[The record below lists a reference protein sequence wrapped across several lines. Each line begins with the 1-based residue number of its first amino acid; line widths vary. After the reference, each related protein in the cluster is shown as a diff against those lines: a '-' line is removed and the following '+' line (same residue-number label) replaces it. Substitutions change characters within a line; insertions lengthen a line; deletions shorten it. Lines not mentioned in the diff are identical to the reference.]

1 MIFYR
6 EIDLPDGRRCILR
19 NGTSADAE
27 EVMSNFIKTHEETDY
42 LTSYPDEISFT
53 VEYEREYLKR
63 KTESDREIEMVAEV
77 EGRIV
82 GTAGVDGYRAYR
94 KLRHRCSFGIS
105 IEKDFWGLG
114 IGRALTE
121 SCIECARKAGYTQME
136 LEVVSYNKRA
146 VSLYKSVG
154 FQEMGRNPLG
164 FNSDMNGMQEIIMMR
179 LLIS

>member
-1 MIFYR
+1 MIFYK
-6 EIDLPDGRRCILR
+6 EFFLQDGRRCILR

-77 EGRIV
+77 EGKIV
-82 GTAGVDGYRAYR
+82 GTAGVDGYRVYR

-121 SCIECARKAGYTQME
+121 SCIDCARKAGYTQME
-136 LEVVSYNKRA
+136 LEVVSDNKRA

-164 FNSDMNGMQEIIMMR
+164 FNSDINGMQEIIMMR

>member
-1 MIFYR
+1 MRSRYWPR
-6 EIDLPDGRRCILR
+6 
-19 NGTSADAE
+19 SAA
-27 EVMSNFIKTHEETDY
+27 
-42 LTSYPDEISFT
+42 
-53 VEYEREYLKR
+53 
-63 KTESDREIEMVAEV
+63 
-77 EGRIV
+77 
-82 GTAGVDGYRAYR
+82 GYRAYR
-94 KLRHRCSFGIS
+94 KLRHRCRCGIS

-136 LEVVSYNKRA
+136 LEVVSDNKRA

-164 FNSDMNGMQEIIMMR
+164 FNSDINGMQEIIMMR